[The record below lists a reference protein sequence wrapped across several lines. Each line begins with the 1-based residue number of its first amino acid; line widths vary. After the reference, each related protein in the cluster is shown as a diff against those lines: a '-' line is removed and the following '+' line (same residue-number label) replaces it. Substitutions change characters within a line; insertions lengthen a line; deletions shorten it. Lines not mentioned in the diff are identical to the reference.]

1 MKFIGVIPARFAS
14 TRLPG
19 KPLADIHGKP
29 MIQWVY
35 ENARKALG
43 RVIVATDDLRVFDAV
58 KAFGGEVMMTAA
70 DHQSGTD
77 RIGEVVRKLG
87 DSLNAEDVVV
97 NIQGDEPYIQ
107 TQQIELLSALFAD
120 EKVQI
125 GTLVKKI
132 DNTELLF
139 NPNIPKVVLD
149 KSSHAL
155 LFSRSAIPFARG
167 VEKEEWLKH
176 HTYYKHIGMYAYR
189 VSALLELVQLPLGK
203 LEQAESLEQL
213 RWLEN
218 GYKIKVAMTDLESL
232 AVDTPEDLEKARRF
246 AD

>member
-1 MKFIGVIPARFAS
+1 MKYIGVIPARYAS

-35 ENARKALG
+35 ENARKALD
-43 RVIVATDDLRVFDAV
+43 RVIVATDDRHVFEAV
-58 KAFGGEVMMTAA
+58 EAFGGEVMMTAA
-70 DHQSGTD
+70 EHQSGTD

-87 DSLNAEDVVV
+87 QVLDAQDVVV

-107 TQQIELLSALFAD
+107 AQQIELLMSLFRD
-120 EKVQI
+120 QTVQI

-132 DNTELLF
+132 DSTEVLF
-139 NPNIPKVVLD
+139 NANIPKVVFD
-149 KSSHAL
+149 RSSHAL
-155 LFSRSAIPFARG
+155 LFSRATIPFARG
-167 VEKEEWLKH
+167 VENGEWLKH

-189 VSALLELVQLPLGK
+189 VSTLLKLVQLPLGM

-218 GYKIKVAMTDLESL
+218 GFRIKVAVTELESL

>member
-19 KPLADIHGKP
+19 KPLADIQGKP

-35 ENARKALG
+35 ENARKALN
-43 RVIVATDDLRVFDAV
+43 RVIVATDDRRVFEAV
-58 KAFGGEVMMTAA
+58 QAFGGEVMMTAA

-77 RIGEVVRKLG
+77 RIGEVARKLG
-87 DSLNAEDVVV
+87 DSLNAADVVV
-97 NIQGDEPYIQ
+97 NIQGDEPFIQ
-107 TQQIELLSALFAD
+107 ARQIELLSALFAD
-120 EKVQI
+120 EAVQI

-132 DNTELLF
+132 DQTEVLF

-149 KSSHAL
+149 ISSHAL

-167 VEKEEWLKH
+167 VEKEDWLKH

-189 VSALLELVQLPLGK
+189 VSTLLELVQLPLGK

>member
-1 MKFIGVIPARFAS
+1 MKFIGVIPARYAS

-35 ENARKALG
+35 ENARKALD
-43 RVIVATDDLRVFDAV
+43 RVIVATDDRRVFDAV
-58 KAFGGEVMMTAA
+58 EAFGGEVMMTAT

-77 RIGEVVRKLG
+77 RIGEVARKLG
-87 DSLNAEDVVV
+87 NSWNEDDVVV
-97 NIQGDEPYIQ
+97 NIQGDEPFIQ
-107 TQQIELLSALFAD
+107 ARQIELLVSLFQD
-120 EKVQI
+120 KKVKI

-132 DNTELLF
+132 DQNETLH
-139 NPNIPKVVLD
+139 NPNIPKVVLG
-149 KSSHAL
+149 KSSYAL
-155 LFSRSAIPFARG
+155 LFSRAAIPFARG
-167 VEKEEWLKH
+167 VENEAWLKH
-176 HTYYKHIGMYAYR
+176 HAYYKHIGMYAYR
-189 VSALLELVQLPLGK
+189 VSTLLELVQLPLGK

-218 GYKIKVAMTDLESL
+218 GFQIKVAITDLESL

>member
-1 MKFIGVIPARFAS
+1 MKFIGVIPARYAS

-35 ENARKALG
+35 ENARKALD
-43 RVIVATDDLRVFDAV
+43 RVIVATDDHRVVEAV
-58 KAFGGEVMMTAA
+58 EAFGGEVMMTAA

-77 RIGEVVRKLG
+77 RIGEVARKLG
-87 DSLNAEDVVV
+87 DSLNAADVVV

-120 EKVQI
+120 EEVQI

-132 DNTELLF
+132 DNTEVLF

-155 LFSRSAIPFARG
+155 LFSRSAIPFARD

-189 VSALLELVQLPLGK
+189 VSTLLELVQLPIGK

-218 GYKIKVAMTDLESL
+218 GYKIKVAMTLLESL

>member
-1 MKFIGVIPARFAS
+1 MKYIGVIPARYAS
-14 TRLPG
+14 SRLPG

-35 ENARKALG
+35 ENARKALD
-43 RVIVATDDLRVFDAV
+43 RVIVATDDRRVFEV
-58 KAFGGEVMMTAA
+58 VEAFGGEVMMTAA

-77 RIGEVVRKLG
+77 RIGEVVQKLG
-87 DSLNAEDVVV
+87 QVVNAQDVVV

-107 TQQIELLSALFAD
+107 AQQIELLMSLFHD
-120 EKVQI
+120 QTVQI

-132 DNTELLF
+132 DNAEVLF
-139 NPNIPKVVLD
+139 NANIPKVVLD
-149 KSSHAL
+149 QSSHAL
-155 LFSRSAIPFARG
+155 LFSRATIPFARG
-167 VEKEEWLKH
+167 VENGEWLKH
-176 HTYYKHIGMYAYR
+176 HTFYKHIGMYAYR
-189 VSALLELVQLPLGK
+189 VSTLLKLVQLPLGK

-218 GYKIKVAMTDLESL
+218 GFRIKVAVTELESL
-232 AVDTPEDLEKARRF
+232 AVDTLEDLEKARRF

>member
-1 MKFIGVIPARFAS
+1 MKFIGVIPARYAS

-19 KPLADIHGKP
+19 KPLADIHGKT

-35 ENARKALG
+35 ENARKALD
-43 RVIVATDDLRVFDAV
+43 RVIVATDDHRVFDAV
-58 KAFGGEVMMTAA
+58 EAFGGEVMMTAA

-87 DSLNAEDVVV
+87 NALSDRDVVV

-107 TQQIELLSALFAD
+107 TQQIELLCALFAD
-120 EKVQI
+120 EEVQI

-132 DNTELLF
+132 DNLELLF

-149 KSSHAL
+149 KGSHAL

-167 VEKEEWLKH
+167 VEKEEWLMH
-176 HTYYKHIGMYAYR
+176 HTYFKHIGMYAYR
-189 VSALLELVQLPLGK
+189 VSTLLELVQLPLGK
-203 LEQAESLEQL
+203 LEQVESLEQL
-213 RWLEN
+213 RWMEN
-218 GYKIKVAMTDLESL
+218 GFRIKVAITELESL